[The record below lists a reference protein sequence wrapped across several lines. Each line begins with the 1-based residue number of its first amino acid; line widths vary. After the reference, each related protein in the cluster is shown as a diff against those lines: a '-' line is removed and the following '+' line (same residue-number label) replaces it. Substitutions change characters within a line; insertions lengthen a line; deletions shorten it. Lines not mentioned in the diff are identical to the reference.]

1 MLNLERI
8 PDQIGYLVLTEDG
21 AVQASG
27 GDLENNEAKAN
38 IISGMVNLTE
48 KYVLL
53 LYLPK
58 KFNKILVFSIDPKVF
73 KKNGCKRISIV
84 YDDFSYTICLS
95 NKKIYVVKRRFPP
108 NN

>member
-48 KYVLL
+48 
-53 LYLPK
+53 
-58 KFNKILVFSIDPKVF
+58 NIDPKVF

-95 NKKIYVVKRRFPP
+95 NKKIYVVKRRFPS